1 METYEVATALLS
13 SLPCAAPD
21 STGPG
26 AASSQEELFVWAFV
40 GCEEGPGSIGS

>member
-21 STGPG
+21 STGPFLPLG
-26 AASSQEELFVWAFV
+26 EPPLRKSCLY
-40 GCEEGPGSIGS
+40 GPLLE